1 MQKVSSTL
9 KRFLAHTIS
18 NIIYAKVGKTGT
30 RTLLPPYRRVVMGF
44 PGSTQLMEWL
54 ISWNPRADNSLR
66 PKFGSACLPFA
77 LPHSLWYLVVL
88 CSTMNTYAVPLLP
101 CAQPVLCLTT
111 QARPLIPKSRA
122 SVLPTHDNP
131 Q

>member
-1 MQKVSSTL
+1 
-9 KRFLAHTIS
+9 
-18 NIIYAKVGKTGT
+18 
-30 RTLLPPYRRVVMGF
+30 MGF

-88 CSTMNTYAVPLLP
+88 CCTMNTSAVPLLP
-101 CAQPVLCLTT
+101 CALPVLCLTT

>member
-1 MQKVSSTL
+1 
-9 KRFLAHTIS
+9 
-18 NIIYAKVGKTGT
+18 
-30 RTLLPPYRRVVMGF
+30 MGF

-88 CSTMNTYAVPLLP
+88 CSTMNTSAVPLLP
-101 CAQPVLCLTT
+101 GTQPVLCLTN